1 MRLHHATGIL
11 LIFIGSALSGMGQ
24 GRPAP
29 GRHTYGIAGT
39 VRDDYD
45 QHTMENIRV
54 DLMAATGTPINT
66 TFTRGSGEFEFS
78 GVPNGDYTIEI
89 VVRDY
94 EPIRESVRIENSV
107 RRGLS
112 IFLRR
117 PITAIIPK
125 SSATIFSARTE
136 CSKQGAR

>member
-1 MRLHHATGIL
+1 MHLRHATGVL
-11 LIFIGSALSGMGQ
+11 LILIANALPGLGQ
-24 GRPAP
+24 GRPSP
-29 GRHTYGIAGT
+29 SRNTYGIAGT